1 MITTDE
7 KKQICDQLR
16 AYCEQKGSQ
25 NKAATA
31 LKVSSATVSK
41 ILAGNWETI
50 ADEMWRGIAGQI
62 GGVKAGQAEGWQ
74 LVPTRAYN
82 AMTFAL
88 ENAQRDSLVMA
99 VIGSAGSGKTEAVK
113 NYTAT
118 GRNVYHLVC
127 SEYWNRRTFMAKVLQ
142 TMGVA
147 YSGNTVAD
155 MMEAIVDTLKRKESP
170 LIVLD
175 EADKLSDQVLYFFIS
190 LYNQLEDH
198 CGIILTATSYL
209 RARIEKGLRL
219 NRKGYAEIFS
229 RIGRKFV
236 ELPLH
241 NSEDVAAVC
250 VANGVSD
257 SKTINSIIDEA
268 DGDLRRVK
276 RSVWAKVKG
285 GAKRASK
292 RSSTLRMCK
301 GATM

>member
-1 MITTDE
+1 MTTDE

-50 ADEMWRGIAGQI
+50 ADEMWRGIAGAVGRQPI
-62 GGVKAGQAEGWQ
+62 MGWQ

-113 NYTAT
+113 NYTAA

-250 VANGVSD
+250 VANGVTD
-257 SKTINSIIDEA
+257 TKAINSIIDEA

-285 GAKRASK
+285 GAE
-292 RSSTLRMCK
+292 
-301 GATM
+301 

>member
-1 MITTDE
+1 MTNE
-7 KKQICDQLR
+7 QKQQISEQLR
-16 AYCEQKGSQ
+16 AYVEQKGSG
-25 NKAATA
+25 NKAAA
-31 LKVSSATVSK
+31 SMNGVSSATVSK
-41 ILAGNWETI
+41 VLSGKWDTI
-50 ADEMWRGIAGQI
+50 SDDMWRSIAAQCGH
-62 GGVKAGQAEGWQ
+62 KAEGWK
-74 LVPTRAYN
+74 LVETRAYK
-82 AMTFAL
+82 AMTFTL

-99 VIGSAGSGKTEAVK
+99 VIGEAGSGKTEAIK
-113 NYTAT
+113 NYAAG

-142 TMGVA
+142 SMGEI
-147 YSGNTVAD
+147 YSGTTVAD
-155 MMEAIVDTLKRKESP
+155 MMDAIVDTLKRKESP

-190 LYNQLEDH
+190 LYNQLEGR
-198 CGIILTATSYL
+198 CGIIMTATRYL

-219 NRKGYAEIFS
+219 NRKGYAEIYS

-250 VANGVSD
+250 SANGVTD
-257 SKTINSIIDEA
+257 PKTINSIIDEA

-285 GAKRASK
+285 GAQ
-292 RSSTLRMCK
+292 
-301 GATM
+301 

>member
-1 MITTDE
+1 MTTQE
-7 KKQICDQLR
+7 KQQISEQLR
-16 AYCEQKGSQ
+16 TYCEQKGSQ

-62 GGVKAGQAEGWQ
+62 NGKSAEGWQ

-99 VIGSAGSGKTEAVK
+99 VIGEAGSGKTEAVK
-113 NYTAT
+113 TYTAG

-142 TMGVA
+142 TMGMT

-155 MMEAIVDTLKRKESP
+155 MMDAIVDTLKRKETP
-170 LIVLD
+170 LIILD

-190 LYNQLEDH
+190 LYNQLEDR

-209 RARIEKGLRL
+209 RARIERGLRL
-219 NRKGYAEIFS
+219 NRKGYAEIYS

-257 SKTINSIIDEA
+257 SKTINKIIDEA
-268 DGDLRRVK
+268 GGDLRRVK
-276 RSVWAKVKG
+276 RSVWSVVKG
-285 GAKRASK
+285 SGK
-292 RSSTLRMCK
+292 
-301 GATM
+301 

>member
-7 KKQICDQLR
+7 KKQICEQLR

-25 NKAATA
+25 NKAANA

-41 ILAGNWETI
+41 ILSGNWETI
-50 ADEMWRGIAGQI
+50 ADEMWRGIAGAVGRQPI
-62 GGVKAGQAEGWQ
+62 SEGWQ

-190 LYNQLEDH
+190 LYNQLEDR

-250 VANGVSD
+250 VANGVID
-257 SKTINSIIDEA
+257 TKTINRIIDES
-268 DGDLRRVK
+268 DSDLRRVK

-285 GAKRASK
+285 GVR
-292 RSSTLRMCK
+292 
-301 GATM
+301 

>member
-1 MITTDE
+1 MTTQE
-7 KKQICDQLR
+7 KQQISDQLR

-50 ADEMWRGIAGQI
+50 ADEMWRGIAGQM
-62 GGVKAGQAEGWQ
+62 GGIKAGQAEGWQ
-74 LVPTRAYN
+74 IVPTRAYK
-82 AMTFAL
+82 AMMFVL
-88 ENAQRDSLVMA
+88 ENAQGRNGGDSLVMA

-113 NYTAT
+113 NYTAA

-250 VANGVSD
+250 VANGVTD
-257 SKTINSIIDEA
+257 TKTINGIIDEA

-276 RSVWAKVKG
+276 RSVWAKTKG
-285 GAKRASK
+285 GR
-292 RSSTLRMCK
+292 
-301 GATM
+301 